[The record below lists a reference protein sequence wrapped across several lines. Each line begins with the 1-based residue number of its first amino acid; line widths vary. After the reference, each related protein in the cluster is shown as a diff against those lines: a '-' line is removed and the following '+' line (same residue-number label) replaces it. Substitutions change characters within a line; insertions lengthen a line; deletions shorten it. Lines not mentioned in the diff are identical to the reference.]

1 MEELRPLE
9 PKPQKKPNIW
19 KRVLAFLVTLCL
31 LLGAVAAVAYRDR
44 LNLDFIRRWFTYRSL
59 EKSDS
64 GQAAAFQ
71 FDDSGSGGSCPLGD
85 DLLVWSNTGARIY
98 SVSGVEYL
106 NDGFTLASPMAN
118 FNGSSAVVY
127 DAGGNTLR
135 VYADRAMVFSLDVR
149 SGHEILSARMG
160 PGGQLAVT
168 TQEPGYKGV
177 VTIYDAGFQ
186 PVMAVRISTRF
197 VTDGMLASDGNTVA
211 VLTAG
216 QQDNTFES
224 RLDLYPLDG
233 DAPFAQCSLGNE
245 AILDLYCGSGT
256 FWALGDG
263 ALSAVPLDGSA
274 VHVYDYGGRYLKD
287 YALKGDGF
295 AALLLGKYRAGSS
308 ASLVT
313 VDREGREVASLDME
327 EQVLDMDAAGR
338 YTAVLTAAAL
348 TLYTDDLRVY
358 QTLENTMGAQSVV
371 LRSDGTAYLIGGE
384 TARLYIPD

>member
-1 MEELRPLE
+1 M
-9 PKPQKKPNIW
+9 
-19 KRVLAFLVTLCL
+19 
-31 LLGAVAAVAYRDR
+31 
-44 LNLDFIRRWFTYRSL
+44 
-59 EKSDS
+59 
-64 GQAAAFQ
+64 
-71 FDDSGSGGSCPLGD
+71 
-85 DLLVWSNTGARIY
+85 
-98 SVSGVEYL
+98 
-106 NDGFTLASPMAN
+106 
-118 FNGSSAVVY
+118 
-127 DAGGNTLR
+127 
-135 VYADRAMVFSLDVR
+135 
-149 SGHEILSARMG
+149 
-160 PGGQLAVT
+160 
-168 TQEPGYKGV
+168 

-263 ALSAVPLDGSA
+263 ALSTVPLDGSA
-274 VHVYDYGGRYLKD
+274 VPCLRLRRALSQGLCPQGGRLRRP
-287 YALKGDGF
+287 APGQIPGGQQRLPGHSGPGGTRGG
-295 AALLLGKYRAGSS
+295 LPGH
-308 ASLVT
+308 
-313 VDREGREVASLDME
+313 E

-358 QTLENTMGAQSVV
+358 QALENTMGAQSVV